1 MGILFLVPACWDHKE
16 MKRKYLAS
24 KLFFFKREGLL
35 YIECHYNAR
44 ERKQFGVVRLFEN
57 RLRSSG
63 RPFEFGR
70 VTESVR
76 EPSRVDSKGQAKA
89 FAVKLLVMTQG
100 FSFLYSGGKEREK
113 KKVSAFV
120 CFLTSMYEKLF
131 RLIFFSPKNW
141 KKLLGGRASQ
151 GGENNKFSPP
161 QNGMVEEGI
170 PPPPLLLYSTILRRV
185 CTWERALC
193 SARHSTCWRA
203 SR

>member
-1 MGILFLVPACWDHKE
+1 

-100 FSFLYSGGKEREK
+100 FSFLYSGGERERE
-113 KKVSAFV
+113 
-120 CFLTSMYEKLF
+120 EKSIGFRVFPYFHVRKALSSHILF
-131 RLIFFSPKNW
+131 SQ
-141 KKLLGGRASQ
+141 KLKEIVRGT
-151 GGENNKFSPP
+151 GES
-161 QNGMVEEGI
+161 
-170 PPPPLLLYSTILRRV
+170 RR
-185 CTWERALC
+185 RK
-193 SARHSTCWRA
+193 
-203 SR
+203 

>member
-1 MGILFLVPACWDHKE
+1 MSLQRQGEKTVWCCAVVWESFEVIRTSFWVWACNRIGARVE
-16 MKRKYLAS
+16 SIRK
-24 KLFFFKREGLL
+24 
-35 YIECHYNAR
+35 
-44 ERKQFGVVRLFEN
+44 VRL
-57 RLRSSG
+57 
-63 RPFEFGR
+63 
-70 VTESVR
+70 
-76 EPSRVDSKGQAKA
+76 
-89 FAVKLLVMTQG
+89 KLLPLSCWWWRRA
-100 FSFLYSGGKEREK
+100 FRFYIPGGKEREK

-131 RLIFFSPKNW
+131 RLILFSHKNW
-141 KKLLGGRASQ
+141 QKLLGGRASQ
-151 GGENNKFSPP
+151 GGENNKYSPP